1 MSDGGTNHDESA
13 VPDGVPLPD
22 GGALPDATGPDI
34 APADAVIPPAEAVIP
49 PPPPETPVPE
59 GLLAA
64 PADTASDVV
73 PPTRRSER
81 SRPTPAIL
89 QGAQPAAAAD
99 DWSQRSVAPEAPQTG
114 SYRVLAGVIFAF
126 LFLLLAAAL
135 VTLVVL
141 ITTVGLPFA
150 GGDPAAGLLPLR
162 T

>member
-1 MSDGGTNHDESA
+1 MSDGGMNHDESA
-13 VPDGVPLPD
+13 VPDGVALPD

-34 APADAVIPPAEAVIP
+34 APADAVIP

-150 GGDPAAGLLPLR
+150 GGDPAAGLLPTR

>member
-13 VPDGVPLPD
+13 VPDGVSLPD

-34 APADAVIPPAEAVIP
+34 APADAVIPPPEAVIP

-59 GLLAA
+59 GLLAV

-99 DWSQRSVAPEAPQTG
+99 DWSQRSV
-114 SYRVLAGVIFAF
+114 YRVLAGVIFAF

>member
-13 VPDGVPLPD
+13 VPGGAAVPD
-22 GGALPDATGPDI
+22 GGAPPDATGPDI
-34 APADAVIPPAEAVIP
+34 VPADAVIPPAEAVIP

-64 PADTASDVV
+64 PTDAASEVV

-89 QGAQPAAAAD
+89 QGEQPAAAAD
-99 DWSQRSVAPEAPQTG
+99 DWAQRSISPEVPETG

-126 LFLLLAAAL
+126 LFLLLAAAV

-150 GGDPAAGLLPLR
+150 GGEPAVGLLPVR
-162 T
+162 V